1 VDINTDY
8 VLEKLRKFNLFRTE
22 IEFIS
27 ELNKFQS
34 SNEMKIKQLQRIEEQ
49 SVGMI
54 EFIESSIRFG
64 GR

>member
-1 VDINTDY
+1 MDINTDY

-49 SVGMI
+49 SVAMI
-54 EFIESSIRFG
+54 EFIESSVRFG